1 MRHIDENTFWQ
12 IKTEKRKEE
21 KKLSVVMHIVKVVL
35 IIEVMKTI
43 PPIGRVPFI
52 SQYGVDKTF
61 NEGKSP
67 ILLKNSFSRLEL

>member
-1 MRHIDENTFWQ
+1 
-12 IKTEKRKEE
+12 
-21 KKLSVVMHIVKVVL
+21 MHIVKVVL